1 MRGHQPDTGAATTEF
16 TIAVPGLLLM
26 LLLVV
31 QFAVFAHATHLA
43 QAVAARGLA
52 AARAEGATDAVG
64 TTVGNSLLAQLNGG
78 ALGEPVVQVQ
88 RSGGQVQVSVT
99 GVAESVVPG
108 LHLSVSATARGPVE
122 RFVPGG

>member
-1 MRGHQPDTGAATTEF
+1 MRAHDRDSGAAATEF
-16 TIAVPGLLLM
+16 TIAVPCLLLL

-43 QAVAARGLA
+43 QAVATRALA
-52 AARAEGATDAVG
+52 AARVEGATDAAG
-64 TTVGNSLLAQLNGG
+64 TTAGQSLLAQLDGG
-78 ALGEPVVQVQ
+78 ALGEPVVTVQ

>member
-1 MRGHQPDTGAATTEF
+1 MRAREQDTGAAATEF
-16 TIAVPGLLLM
+16 TVAVPCLLLM
-26 LLLVV
+26 LLLVL
-31 QFAVFAHATHLA
+31 QFAVYAHATHVA
-43 QAVAARGLA
+43 QAVAARALA
-52 AARAEGATDAVG
+52 AARAEGATDAAGSAVG
-64 TTVGNSLLAQLNGG
+64 QSLLAQLDGG
-78 ALGEPVVQVQ
+78 ALGEPAVNVQ